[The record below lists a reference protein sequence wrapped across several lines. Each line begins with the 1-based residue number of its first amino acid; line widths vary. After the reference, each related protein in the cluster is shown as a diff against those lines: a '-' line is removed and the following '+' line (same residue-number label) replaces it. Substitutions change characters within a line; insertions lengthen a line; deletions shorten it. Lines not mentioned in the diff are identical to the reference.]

1 MALPSTF
8 PQQPKRPP
16 AGEPVTSSDGR
27 LMPAWAAYFD
37 ALDRFNRAVRD
48 FLNSQP

>member
-1 MALPSTF
+1 MALPATF

-16 AGEPVTSSDGR
+16 AGEPVVGSDGR
-27 LMPAWAAYFD
+27 LTTAWAAYFD

-48 FLNSQP
+48 FLNALP

>member
-1 MALPSTF
+1 MALSAGF

-16 AGEPVTSSDGR
+16 ASEPVVGSDGR
-27 LMPAWAAYFD
+27 LMPSWAAYFD
-37 ALDRFNRAVRD
+37 ALDRFNLAVRN